1 MAVSLSEYCPAND
14 LAPGQQRHGRS
25 ACRIATT
32 CLAPQAPK
40 EKSFANQDRP
50 QNNLAIGH
58 QETPMTELEVIAKDI
73 IGLKQL
79 LRVAWEDLGSTH
91 LGSSERR
98 EIRSQMRQAAL
109 DLHHALQDFQDE
121 HDRLRKLHAEK
132 CEKERPRR
140 VKLRLVD

>member
-1 MAVSLSEYCPAND
+1 
-14 LAPGQQRHGRS
+14 
-25 ACRIATT
+25 
-32 CLAPQAPK
+32 
-40 EKSFANQDRP
+40 
-50 QNNLAIGH
+50 LAIGH

-109 DLHHALQDFQDE
+109 DLHHALRDFQDE

-140 VKLRLVD
+140 AKLRLVD

>member
-1 MAVSLSEYCPAND
+1 
-14 LAPGQQRHGRS
+14 
-25 ACRIATT
+25 
-32 CLAPQAPK
+32 
-40 EKSFANQDRP
+40 
-50 QNNLAIGH
+50 LAIGH

-91 LGSSERR
+91 LSSSERR